1 MLKLLTLNTHS
12 LEESEMD
19 KKQKIFAD
27 TVSEL
32 LPDVIALQEVNQSQ
46 NSDLLMSVEKN
57 GVNPTSIP
65 FRKDNHAA
73 AVAKKLAEN
82 GTPYYWIWMP
92 IKTGYGCY
100 DEGLAFFSRK
110 PILDTEVILVSDID
124 DYQNADTRKILGICT
139 EDGWFYSIHLSW
151 WTDQK
156 EPFERQFRR
165 LNEHLKDRKN
175 VYLMGDFNGDSSVRN
190 ESYDLVLN
198 CGWTDSYSLAEN
210 RDEGWTVVG
219 AIDGWRDQ
227 ISEHKKRIDQI
238 WIRDGQQVISNQV
251 IFNGRNRHVISDH
264 FGVLAEIQSAAV

>member
-1 MLKLLTLNTHS
+1 
-12 LEESEMD
+12 
-19 KKQKIFAD
+19 
-27 TVSEL
+27 
-32 LPDVIALQEVNQSQ
+32 
-46 NSDLLMSVEKN
+46 MSVEKN
-57 GVNPTSIP
+57 GINPSSIP

-82 GTPYYWIWMP
+82 GTPYHWIWMP

-110 PILDTEVILVSDID
+110 PILETEVIQVSDID
-124 DYQNADTRKILGICT
+124 DYQDADTRKILGIRT

-151 WTDQK
+151 WTDSK
-156 EPFERQFRR
+156 EPFEKQFKR
-165 LNEHLKDRKN
+165 LNEKLKGRKN

-190 ESYDLVLN
+190 ESYDLVARS
-198 CGWTDSYSLAEN
+198 GWSDSYALAQN

-238 WIRDGQQVISNQV
+238 WIRDGKRVSESQV
-251 IFNGRNRHVISDH
+251 IFNGRNRPVISDH
-264 FGVLAEIQSAAV
+264 FGVLTEIEPVSV